1 MTVEDIHNT
10 RFSFS
15 FPLNLWCIVD
25 EIIWNCFLDTCYV
38 WKSAW
43 NDILIF
49 IIKIAVWYFN
59 LLQCFLF
66 LRFSIY
72 GTKVFFFFQIVKIL
86 NLYTPVDEFEERVP
100 ISFIRKIQQKLKGRQ
115 EADNT
120 LLMDTKHSFPVTF
133 PFNPSSIAMETIE
146 VPQQLHLGFL
156 SRHWI

>member
-1 MTVEDIHNT
+1 MCG
-10 RFSFS
+10 
-15 FPLNLWCIVD
+15 NLREMI
-25 EIIWNCFLDTCYV
+25 FRYSLLKLLFDT
-38 WKSAW
+38 
-43 NDILIF
+43 LI
-49 IIKIAVWYFN
+49 YCN
-59 LLQCFLF
+59 
-66 LRFSIY
+66 
-72 GTKVFFFFQIVKIL
+72 VFFFCDSVYMVQKSSSFFQIVKIL

-156 SRHWI
+156 SRH

>member
-1 MTVEDIHNT
+1 M
-10 RFSFS
+10 FSF
-15 FPLNLWCIVD
+15 FAIQY
-25 EIIWNCFLDTCYV
+25 IWY
-38 WKSAW
+38 KS
-43 NDILIF
+43 
-49 IIKIAVWYFN
+49 
-59 LLQCFLF
+59 LL
-66 LRFSIY
+66 
-72 GTKVFFFFQIVKIL
+72 FFQIVKIL

-156 SRHWI
+156 SRH

>member
-1 MTVEDIHNT
+1 MCE
-10 RFSFS
+10 
-15 FPLNLWCIVD
+15 NLREMI
-25 EIIWNCFLDTCYV
+25 FRYSLLKLLFDT
-38 WKSAW
+38 
-43 NDILIF
+43 LI
-49 IIKIAVWYFN
+49 YCN
-59 LLQCFLF
+59 
-66 LRFSIY
+66 
-72 GTKVFFFFQIVKIL
+72 VFFFCDSVYMVQKSSFFLQIVKIL

-156 SRHWI
+156 SRH